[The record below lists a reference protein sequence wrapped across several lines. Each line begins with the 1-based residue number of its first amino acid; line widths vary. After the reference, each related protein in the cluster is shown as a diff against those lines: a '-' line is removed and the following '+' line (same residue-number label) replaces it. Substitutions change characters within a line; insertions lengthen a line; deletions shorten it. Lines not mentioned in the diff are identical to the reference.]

1 MMENQVNNS
10 IKLDKETLRRIVVNL
25 RDSGMTFQ
33 AISDT
38 LRDDYGI
45 IRTKQAIKGI
55 YDRAIDKNTGE
66 KIPANDMRAISLILN
81 LFCRG
86 YCATEVTTLINNMG
100 YNIPY
105 NKVLN
110 IIDSNSKY
118 INSITETMI
127 CNILW
132 MITEGVNRAT
142 VKKNFMFENIDI
154 KDNKLDDLYYKAYK
168 TYVKD
173 LLNKET
179 DKFISAGM
187 PTVYKKRVSKYL
199 DNM

>member
-1 MMENQVNNS
+1 MESKVNNI

-55 YDRAIDKNTGE
+55 YDRAVDKNTGE
-66 KIPANDMRAISLILN
+66 KIPASDMRAISLILN

-118 INSITETMI
+118 INSINETMI

-132 MITEGVNRAT
+132 MISEGIGRNTIR
-142 VKKNFMFENIDI
+142 KNLMFENIEI
-154 KDNKLDDLYYKAYK
+154 KDSKLDELYLKAYK
-168 TYVKD
+168 IKVKD
-173 LLNKET
+173 IADKEA

-187 PTVYKKRVSKYL
+187 PTVYKKRISKYL